1 MNRPTVGFAGMTHL
15 GLVSATA
22 IASKGFPT
30 ICYDPDRTLIAAL
43 ERGALPVVEP
53 GLPELL
59 SANGSHQRF
68 SHQREALSACD
79 IVYIATDVP
88 TDDQGSSDLAGIRSY
103 SVVPLNARPSRN
115 GTLSDVSRRKNP
127 SIPVSRICSVRSAAP
142 SCRCAM
148 KVPNWRRS
156 PSICVSLPRLP

>member
-88 TDDQGSSDLAGIRSY
+88 TDDQGSSDLAGICR
-103 SVVPLNARPSRN
+103 LID
-115 GTLSDVSRRKNP
+115 DVAGAMGSH
-127 SIPVSRICSVRSAAP
+127 SIMALLPGRDAHFR
-142 SCRCAM
+142 SCR
-148 KVPNWRRS
+148 
-156 PSICVSLPRLP
+156 

>member
-22 IASKGFPT
+22 IAAKGFPT

-59 SANGSHQRF
+59 SNQWI
-68 SHQREALSACD
+68 EPALLASARGTVD
-79 IVYIATDVP
+79 LRHRLHRDRRTD
-88 TDDQGSSDLAGIRSY
+88 
-103 SVVPLNARPSRN
+103 
-115 GTLSDVSRRKNP
+115 
-127 SIPVSRICSVRSAAP
+127 
-142 SCRCAM
+142 
-148 KVPNWRRS
+148 
-156 PSICVSLPRLP
+156 

>member
-30 ICYDPDRTLIAAL
+30 ICYDSDRTLIAAL
-43 ERGALPVVEP
+43 ERAALPVVEP

-59 SANGSHQRF
+59 ASNGSNQRF

-88 TDDQGSSDLAGIRSY
+88 TEFI
-103 SVVPLNARPSRN
+103 PAR
-115 GTLSDVSRRKNP
+115 TEAARRKFADVLEFFE
-127 SIPVSRICSVRSAAP
+127 SESA
-142 SCRCAM
+142 
-148 KVPNWRRS
+148 
-156 PSICVSLPRLP
+156 